1 MSSQRGGHKDP
12 RLRLAFRPSAK
23 VSPLVVAASA
33 FSVTPMTSSA
43 CSSSRGAWR
52 AMHAISS
59 CGLSSWCSNLN
70 VEFRDSSSG
79 PDGSA
84 FQERGKASNS
94 KGPSSVSLDRTYAEL
109 RPAMFAL
116 DYRITGNRADA
127 EEIVQDAF
135 IRLHNAAPQE
145 AVRSLKSYLATITAR
160 LSLNRL
166 RDQRARRESYIGEW
180 LPEPLLTEDEPGVRA
195 EDVSFALLVVLERLS
210 PVERVIFVLRNAFD
224 LTFEE
229 IAPVVGRDL
238 VTCRKI
244 FSRARARVVE
254 AKPRFAVERAHH
266 RAVMRSFLEAA
277 RGQDLDT
284 LLSLLDDKVVLHGDG
299 GGKALA
305 TKQPVVGRLA
315 VARFVIAVTRTL
327 PPGASLELIELNGAA
342 AIVAKAARRP
352 LVALRIETDSAY
364 IQSSFAIA
372 NPDKLAALTPAGN

>member
-1 MSSQRGGHKDP
+1 M
-12 RLRLAFRPSAK
+12 A
-23 VSPLVVAASA
+23 
-33 FSVTPMTSSA
+33 
-43 CSSSRGAWR
+43 
-52 AMHAISS
+52 
-59 CGLSSWCSNLN
+59 
-70 VEFRDSSSG
+70 
-79 PDGSA
+79 
-84 FQERGKASNS
+84 RGKASNS

-116 DYRITGNRADA
+116 AYRITGNRADA

-352 LVALRIETDSAY
+352 LVAVMIETDGAY
-364 IQSSFAIA
+364 IQSIFAIA